1 KLDKGLTTAFEG
13 SKYNPRSV
21 SSDIK
26 STLCSSN
33 AKKGLLSISA
43 LILYITAARSL
54 QGTAQSAQLQSISM
68 YDHWFGVIFKP
79 FFSAKVNNVGSNSLL
94 NNLEIN
100 KGFSASLSIK
110 SFKATPEN
118 SGSLSCTL

>member
-1 KLDKGLTTAFEG
+1 
-13 SKYNPRSV
+13 PRLV

-26 STLCSSN
+26 STLCSSK

-43 LILYITAARSL
+43 LIFYITAAKCL
-54 QGTAQSAQLQSISM
+54 QGTAQSGQLQFISM
-68 YDHWFGVIFKP
+68 SDHCFGKIFKP

-100 KGFSASLSIK
+100 KGISASLSIK